1 LKSLIK
7 MLAISLITLF
17 VGFATFANA
26 QTTSTDDEVDIS
38 NLKLQVVNEASGY
51 THLMWSVIITNYD
64 VEIVRVDCVLFD
76 LTKAELTRVSKMVT
90 IGQGQTV
97 TVEVGSL
104 IKSDIW
110 LQVVYCRIEVVR
122 NVKNAFG
129 DFGEASGSRF

>member
-26 QTTSTDDEVDIS
+26 QTTPTGDEVDIS
-38 NLKLQVVNEASGY
+38 NLKLQVVNETSGY

-129 DFGEASGSRF
+129 DLGEASGSRF